1 MPELIIPTEGGK
13 YFLDRPSGPI
23 YATSEQEAIIDAVRS
38 TKDNICINALAGA
51 AKSTT
56 LELIC
61 KYVTGIP
68 ILSLA
73 FNKRIADELSKRLPS
88 HVECRTL
95 NSLGHRVW
103 AAATG
108 KRLVVDTK
116 KTYTIIKELIDGSP
130 AVQRP
135 RLYAFMSDM
144 IKCVEWAKTLGY
156 VPEGKYE
163 GCKRLISSEDFW
175 HHIEHNVLEDDPD
188 DFVFDVIDEAITL
201 GIKRAYDGVI
211 DYGDQL
217 YMPTVFGGV
226 WPRFP
231 LVLVDEVQDLSALN
245 HEMLRQL
252 ARTRLIAV
260 GDPWQSIYAFR
271 GAVSG
276 GMASLVKDFRMAE
289 FTLSVTFRCPIQVV
303 RRAQTRVPHMK
314 WAPWAA
320 EGLVQ
325 HLREWDDSIIP
336 DGAAIICRNN
346 APLLKMGFNLLRVRR
361 GINMVGFDIGKSL
374 VKTLEKLGNPSMDS
388 EAVYTAINKWES
400 ERLSKGKNAAMI
412 ADKAECLRI
421 FAEQADTLAGAIAYA
436 KHIFEVTG
444 PVQLMSGHKS
454 KGLEFDTVF
463 HLDPWRI
470 RTNAEGEALEQEL
483 NVKYVIETRPKV
495 ALYLC
500 ELDRFNAAE

>member
-1 MPELIIPTEGGK
+1 MTDTFAGTGK
-13 YFLDRPSGPI
+13 YFLPRGDDRLD
-23 YATSEQEAIIDAVRS
+23 ATMEQEIIIDAVKS

-103 AAATG
+103 AAAIG

-116 KTYTIIKELIDGSP
+116 KTYNIIKELIDGSP
-130 AVQRP
+130 ATQRGH
-135 RLYAFMSDM
+135 LYAFMSDM
-144 IKCVEWAKTLGY
+144 IKAVEWAKTLGY
-156 VPEGKYE
+156 VPKGKFEGSKPLINHEDYYDY
-163 GCKRLISSEDFW
+163 ISSILF
-175 HHIEHNVLEDDPD
+175 EDDPE
-188 DFVFDVIDEAITL
+188 DFVYDVIEEALTVS
-201 GIKRAYDGVI
+201 IKRAYSGTI
-211 DYGDQL
+211 DYADQL

-231 LVLVDEVQDLSALN
+231 LVLVDEAQDLSALN

-271 GAVSG
+271 GAVSS
-276 GMASLVKDFRMAE
+276 GMGSLVRDFRMAE
-289 FTLSVTFRCPIQVV
+289 FTLSVTFRCPISVV
-303 RRAQTRVPHMK
+303 KRAQARVPHMK

-320 EGLVQ
+320 EGKVASL
-325 HLREWDDSIIP
+325 HRWSETDIP
-336 DGAAIICRNN
+336 DGSAIICRNN
-346 APLLKMGFNLLRVRR
+346 APLLKMAFSLLRDKR
-361 GINMVGFDIGKSL
+361 GVHMVGMDIGPSMG
-374 VKTLEKLGNPSMDS
+374 KTLSKLGDPSMPR
-388 EAVYTAINKWES
+388 EEVHRAINKWET
-400 ERLSKGKNAAMI
+400 ERLSKGKNHASI
-412 ADKAECLRI
+412 SDKAECLRV
-421 FAEQADTLAGAIAYA
+421 FADETDDLAGAIAFV
-436 KHIFEVTG
+436 KHIFSVTG
-444 PVQLMSGHKS
+444 PILLMSGHKS

-470 RTNAEGEALEQEL
+470 RTNVEGEALQQEL
-483 NVKYVIETRPKV
+483 NVKYVIETRPKKE
-495 ALYLC
+495 LYLVTT
-500 ELDRFNAAE
+500 EFFDAAD

>member
-1 MPELIIPTEGGK
+1 MTTIPFEGTGK
-13 YFLDRPSGPI
+13 YWLPRGEGRLE
-23 YATSEQEAIIDAVRS
+23 ATAEQEAIIDAVKS

-116 KTYTIIKELIDGSP
+116 KNYTIIKELIDGSP
-130 AVQRP
+130 ASQRQH
-135 RLYAFMSDM
+135 LYAFMSDM
-144 IKCVEWAKTLGY
+144 IKALEWAKTLGY
-156 VPEGKYE
+156 VPEGKFQ
-163 GCKRLISSEDFW
+163 GCKPLINSEDFYDN
-175 HHIEHNVLEDDPD
+175 IGSKLFEDDPE
-188 DFVFDVIDEAITL
+188 DFVYDVIEDALIVS
-201 GIKRAYDGVI
+201 IKRAYDGVI
-211 DYGDQL
+211 DYADQL

-226 WPRFP
+226 WPKFP
-231 LVLVDEVQDLSALN
+231 LVLVDEAQDLSALN

-271 GAVSG
+271 GAVSS
-276 GMASLVKDFRMAE
+276 GMGSLIRDFKMAE
-289 FTLSVTFRCPIQVV
+289 FTLSVTFRCPISVV
-303 RRAQTRVPHMK
+303 RRAQDRVPHMK
-314 WAPWAA
+314 WAPWAV
-320 EGLVQ
+320 EGKVASL
-325 HLREWDDSIIP
+325 HRWDASVIP
-336 DGAAIICRNN
+336 DGAAVICRNN
-346 APLLKMGFNLLRVRR
+346 APLLKLGFALLKEKR
-361 GINMVGFDIGKSL
+361 GIHIVGMDIGPSM
-374 VKTLEKLGNPSMDS
+374 VKTLQKLGDPSMPRI
-388 EAVYTAINKWES
+388 ELLKAINKWEAD
-400 ERLSKGKNAAMI
+400 RLAKGKNAGSI
-412 ADKAECLRI
+412 SDKAECLRV
-421 FAEQADTLAGAIAYA
+421 FAEETDDLSGAIAYA
-436 KHIFEVTG
+436 DHIFKVTG

-454 KGLEFDTVF
+454 KGLEFDIVF

-470 RTNAEGEALEQEL
+470 RTNVDGEALQQEL
-483 NVKYVIETRPKV
+483 NVKYVIETRPKKE
-495 ALYLC
+495 LYLVT
-500 ELDRFNAAE
+500 LDYFDAAD